1 MPSLPRPVPPANLAF
16 QLLPRQGECVINASS
31 PPLAVELHGITK
43 RFPGVVANKDIAIS
57 VRKGTVH
64 ALIGENG
71 AGKSTLMKILYGMQ
85 KPDEGT
91 IAIDGEQVS
100 FNNPGEA
107 IARGIGMVHQHF
119 MLADN
124 LTVLENVVLGGEK
137 LYGIGAKARKK
148 IMEISDAYGLGARP
162 DALIEDLGVA
172 DRQRVEILK
181 VLYRGAKTLILDE
194 PTAVLVPQEV
204 DALFDNLRELKAEG
218 LTVIFISHKL
228 GEVLKV
234 ADDITVIR
242 RGTTVGTADPKTAT
256 TKQLAELMVGTELP
270 SPETR
275 ESTVTTTPMLKVESL
290 TVADSGTV
298 TTPETSAPALGDSD
312 TDLREAPVAGRLLLD
327 GIGFTIHKGEILGI
341 AGVEG
346 NGQTELIEALMG
358 MISPDAGVITLDGA
372 DITKMPVRKRREG
385 GIGYIPEDRHRHGL
399 LLESPLWENRI
410 LGHVTERPNSKGGI
424 LDPKAAR
431 KDTERIVREYD
442 VRTPGID
449 VTAASLSGG
458 NQQKLIVGRE
468 MSHNPK
474 FLIAAHPTRGVDVGA
489 QAQIWDAIREARR
502 EGLAVLLISA
512 DLDELI
518 GLSDTLRVIYRGR
531 LVADADPATI
541 TPEELGTAM
550 TGAASGHL
558 EAQDDHSA
566 GVDGDTTEDEAR

>member
-1 MPSLPRPVPPANLAF
+1 MDAS
-16 QLLPRQGECVINASS
+16 SS
-31 PPLAVELHGITK
+31 PPLTAQSTIAVELAGITK
-43 RFPGVVANKDIAIS
+43 RFPGVVANHDIHLA

-64 ALIGENG
+64 ALVGENG

-91 IAIDGEQVS
+91 IAVDGDQVS
-100 FNNPGEA
+100 FSSPADA

-124 LTVLENVVLGGEK
+124 LTVLENVVLGSEK
-137 LYGIGAKARKK
+137 LYGIGGAARKK
-148 IMEISDAYGLGARP
+148 IKEISDRYGLGVRP
-162 DALIEDLGVA
+162 DALVEDLGVA

-181 VLYRGAKTLILDE
+181 VLFRGARTLILDE

-204 DALFDNLRELKAEG
+204 DALFDNLRELKSEG
-218 LTVIFISHKL
+218 LSVIFISHKL
-228 GEVLKV
+228 GEVLSV

-242 RGTTVGTADPKTAT
+242 RGTTVGTAVPSET
-256 TKQLAELMVGTELP
+256 TPRQLAEMMVGSELP
-270 SPETR
+270 TPETA
-275 ESTVTTTPMLKVESL
+275 ESTVTDQAVIRVDSL
-290 TVADSGTV
+290 TVYASGGA
-298 TTPETSAPALGDSD
+298 SLGVESEPVGGS
-312 TDLREAPVAGRLLLD
+312 LVEAGGEVKRVLD
-327 GIGFTIHKGEILGI
+327 DVSFTIHAGEVMGI

-346 NGQTELIEALMG
+346 NGQTELIDALIG
-358 MISPDAGVITLDGA
+358 TKNADSGTIAFLGE
-372 DITKMPVRKRREG
+372 DITPWPTRRRRESG
-385 GIGYIPEDRHRHGL
+385 VGYIPEDRHRQGL
-399 LLESPLWENRI
+399 LLEAPLWENRI
-410 LGHVTERPNSKGGI
+410 LGHVTETPNAKGFW
-424 LDPKAAR
+424 LNPKGAQA
-431 KDTERIVREYD
+431 DTRRIVEEFD

-489 QAQIWDAIREARR
+489 QAQIWDRIREARR

-518 GLSDTLRVIYRGR
+518 GLSDTLRVIYNGR

-541 TPEELGTAM
+541 TPEELGSAM
-550 TGAASGHL
+550 TGAATGHL
-558 EAQDDHSA
+558 EHVETPAEDDAAA
-566 GVDGDTTEDEAR
+566 GPEDEAR